1 MTATPATFNEN
12 IEVTTLPNG
21 IRVVS
26 ETVTHVQSTS
36 IGLWV
41 GVGSRD
47 EEKEVRGVTH
57 FIEHMLFKGTKR
69 RDARQIADEIESR
82 GGALNAFTDKE
93 YTCYYAKALSEHA
106 SVVMDVLTDML
117 RNSTLDPEE
126 LQREKGVVI
135 EEIKRYKDTPEDIVH
150 DLFAETLWHSHPLGR
165 PIIGTEKTVGALER
179 ENLRSFID
187 THYTPDRIVV
197 SASGNVPHEELVNL
211 ADKYL

>member
-1 MTATPATFNEN
+1 MSRVRVPSPALIRTDPGTRPGSRATPVRGRREKRNNHPWKGGDFMASTATFNEK

-69 RDARQIADEIESR
+69 RDAR
-82 GGALNAFTDKE
+82 
-93 YTCYYAKALSEHA
+93 
-106 SVVMDVLTDML
+106 
-117 RNSTLDPEE
+117 
-126 LQREKGVVI
+126 
-135 EEIKRYKDTPEDIVH
+135 
-150 DLFAETLWHSHPLGR
+150 
-165 PIIGTEKTVGALER
+165 
-179 ENLRSFID
+179 
-187 THYTPDRIVV
+187 
-197 SASGNVPHEELVNL
+197 
-211 ADKYL
+211 